1 MTDQEYIDA
10 IAVGDQHALME
21 LYERYRDEMI
31 RFCRKRS
38 NLNDDDLFDI
48 YQETILALY
57 KNIITGKLQ
66 SLTNGA
72 KLKTYIFSIC
82 YHKMVDVVRK
92 KGKIISLDTDKTAQS
107 EFDYSD
113 EQAETE
119 RDCII
124 RQAVSSLQEPCHSIL
139 TLYYWDRQ
147 SHSDIAI
154 ALNYSNPD
162 SAKTQKNKCMKK
174 LKSYIKTLLTA

>member
-21 LYERYRDEMI
+21 LYERYRDEVI

-38 NLNDDDLFDI
+38 GLTNDDIFDI
-48 YQETILALY
+48 YQETIIALY

-72 KLKTYIFSIC
+72 KLRTYIFSIG

-92 KGKIISLDTDKTAQS
+92 KSKTISFDTDKPHDD
-107 EFDYSD
+107 FDYSY
-113 EQAETE
+113 EQVETE
-119 RDCII
+119 QDLVI
-124 RQAVSSLQEPCHSIL
+124 RQAVNSLQEPCKSIL

-154 ALNYSNPD
+154 ALNYSSPD

-174 LKSYIKTLLTA
+174 LKSYIRTLLIA